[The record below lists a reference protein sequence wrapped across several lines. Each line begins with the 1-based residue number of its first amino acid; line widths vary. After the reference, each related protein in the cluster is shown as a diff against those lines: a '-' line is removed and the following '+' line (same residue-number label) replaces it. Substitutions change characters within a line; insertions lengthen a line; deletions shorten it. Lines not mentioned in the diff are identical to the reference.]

1 MYRKAFPIGL
11 LILPYFFFLA
21 GCAQPSVRLDVDG
34 LAPDEI
40 SVVKTENKNIAIV
53 FIDGEKTVGF
63 MEYMLHEGQWAGE
76 VSLEAG
82 KHEFQIVY
90 DDGHRQSLYVYDVVT
105 QGGGEYM
112 IKHEIVNRSVSLW
125 FEDLTTG
132 KPVGK
137 VTVSRNEPL
146 TDINTTLDHSV
157 YFTMRR
163 PPDDGWIIMY
173 RNSGQTVFGKEGAN
187 TDETYAMDVTLVA
200 IPNFN
205 SREQFIA
212 FVREELDK
220 DKDTDPRRFNII
232 IEELEYFNER
242 QDYCVT
248 LHLIAEDRDA
258 VKSSRNEGIGHVFMM
273 LEMVKYICRHPQNKN
288 IGVNFDYSHRYYPG
302 YQDENLPAK
311 ARDAFELLT
320 F

>member
-76 VSLEAG
+76 VSLESG
-82 KHEFQIVY
+82 KHRFQIVY
-90 DDGHRQSLYVYDVVT
+90 DDGHRKSLYVYDVVT
-105 QGGGEYM
+105 QVGGEYM
-112 IKHEIVNRSVSLW
+112 IKHEIVNRSVFLW

-137 VTVSRNEPL
+137 VFVSENEPL
-146 TDINTTLDHSV
+146 TDMNTTLDHSA

-163 PPDDGWIIMY
+163 PPDDGWTIMY
-173 RNSGQTVFGKEGAN
+173 RNSANTAFGKEGAN
-187 TDETYAMDVTLVA
+187 VDETYGMIITLFT

-205 SREQFIA
+205 SSDEFIT
-212 FVREELDK
+212 FVREGRE
-220 DKDTDPRRFNII
+220 KDTDQRRFNITRDQ
-232 IEELEYFNER
+232 LEYYEER

-248 LHLIAEDRDA
+248 YHFVAEDREA
-258 VKSSRNEGIGHVFMM
+258 VKRSRNEDIMM
-273 LEMVKYICRHPQNKN
+273 LETVGYACRHPQNKN
-288 IGVNFDYSHRYYPG
+288 IGVNFDYSHRYYSG
-302 YQDENLPAK
+302 HRDEKLPTN